1 VAKNQVFVQA
11 LAMAAA
17 LAIRD
22 SRASHQTGGPMRSFL
37 APVVAAAALLAAAC
51 SQSPSAPSSLSPGA
65 GGTLFSGASDAQ
77 APHEVPFKGR
87 LDGTVVVTPVNPPFF
102 NVVITASGEATYL
115 GRFSLTVPHL
125 VNFATAE
132 GEGDFTFTAANGDML
147 TAHFTGT
154 ADTSTPVF
162 AIDEH
167 ATITGG
173 TGRFAGASGSFDA
186 HRHYDPVAQTTT
198 GTIEGTIVMH

>member
-1 VAKNQVFVQA
+1 
-11 LAMAAA
+11 
-17 LAIRD
+17 
-22 SRASHQTGGPMRSFL
+22 MRPFL
-37 APVVAAAALLAAAC
+37 APVIAAAALFAAAC
-51 SQSPSAPSSLSPGA
+51 SQSGSPSAPSSLSPGA

-77 APHEVPFKGR
+77 AAHEVPFKGT
-87 LDGTVVVTPVNPPFF
+87 LEGTVVVTPVNPPFF
-102 NVVITASGEATYL
+102 NVVITASGEATHL

-162 AIDEH
+162 TIEEH

-173 TGRFAGASGSFDA
+173 TGRFAGATGSFAA
-186 HRHYDPVAQTTT
+186 HRQYDPVAQTTT